1 MPERPVVLPPARQ
14 WRAQVPHFKN
24 AILARASP
32 VDIEDLRPH
41 LRHIELEHGRV
52 LAESRQRVDQVYFPH
67 GGILSCV
74 VRRTSLALAIRLSF
88 CSTNWRSI
96 WSARTR

>member
-1 MPERPVVLPPARQ
+1 MPHPQ
-14 WRAQVPHFKN
+14 N

-32 VDIEDLRPH
+32 VDLEDLRPH
-41 LRHIELEHGRV
+41 LRQINLEHGRV

-74 VRRTSLALAIRLSF
+74 VELEDGAAIESGMIGNDGVFGAAQALDDKLSLHKVVVQVPGS
-88 CSTNWRSI
+88 
-96 WSARTR
+96 